1 MGKYSLMPSGR
12 FYIHLILLTGPF
24 PFFLKV
30 LFCGGGGGGGLLP
43 FSQNFLYLM
52 QNM

>member
-24 PFFLKV
+24 PFFLKMSC
-30 LFCGGGGGGGLLP
+30 FAGEGGGGGGGGGYGH
-43 FSQNFLYLM
+43 FLRISCI
-52 QNM
+52 